1 MKWEMLLIED
11 EESLLDLLAE
21 LLTEDDLSVTK
32 ASNGKE
38 GLALMKKRHFDVV
51 VSDISMP
58 ILDGASMFFEAK
70 ASGIH
75 FPHIFFSA
83 HVGPELSADL
93 KLAGA
98 YAVVPKPH
106 FEKLSAEINSILSRK
121 ELSQRKG
128 LVHHAE
134 L

>member
-1 MKWEMLLIED
+1 MGNAAHRRRRKLTG
-11 EESLLDLLAE
+11 STGE

-121 ELSQRKG
+121 ELSQRK
-128 LVHHAE
+128 AWFIMQNFS
-134 L
+134 